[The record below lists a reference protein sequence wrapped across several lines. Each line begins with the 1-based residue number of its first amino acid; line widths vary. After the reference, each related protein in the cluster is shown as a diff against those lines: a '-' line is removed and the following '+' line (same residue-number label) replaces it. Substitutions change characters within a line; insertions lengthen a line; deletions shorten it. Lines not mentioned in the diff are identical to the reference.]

1 MQREVTMAR
10 KTLLMGVVLLAL
22 SGFILGPG
30 SARAADTERKAVY
43 HCDFGNP
50 KRVDAMLRNIY
61 NLVNFYTTNG
71 ISYDVRVVSNSACV
85 QFLLTDTKGTKFA
98 SKKIPPKLAKSIKER
113 MQSLADG
120 YDVKFEQC
128 SITLKRTNTPKS
140 KLKPFVAIVN
150 SGQVRVVELQDKGYA
165 YIKVK

>member
-1 MQREVTMAR
+1 MRHKIFT
-10 KTLLMGVVLLAL
+10 KSTI
-22 SGFILGPG
+22 FILLVMLFTLP
-30 SARAADTERKAVY
+30 SYVKAADESDKKVVY

-50 KRVDAMLRNIY
+50 SRVDAMLRNIY
-61 NLVNFYTTNG
+61 NLVNYYTTNG

-85 QFLLTDTKGTKFA
+85 QFLLKDKKGTKFA
-98 SKKIPPKLAKSIKER
+98 TKKLPPKLAQSIDER

-128 SITLKRTNTPKS
+128 SITLKRTKIPIS
-140 KLKPFVAIVN
+140 KLKPFVRIVN